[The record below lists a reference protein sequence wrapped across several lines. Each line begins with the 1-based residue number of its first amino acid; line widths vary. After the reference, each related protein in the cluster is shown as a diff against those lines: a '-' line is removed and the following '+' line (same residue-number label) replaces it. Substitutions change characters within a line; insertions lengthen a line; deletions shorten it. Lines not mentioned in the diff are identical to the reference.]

1 MPVAT
6 DGPFSFEVSFERL
19 QSDVDE
25 YVERVFRALESDFL
39 VMPRGEG
46 FIGFDAFVKGYEAI
60 RAATGGFERIDVDS
74 LFEAVCRAPIGLV
87 VLRTILGLSP
97 PEWSDVTTLTC
108 GVAIGQGFARSL
120 DRGIRRN
127 PEAEIGHTPLQEAR
141 IRALVHT
148 ACELLTRPAP
158 ATGDDRVHR
167 LDKVDTRLGQQSLVG
182 VASGGV
188 DYPSLLYER
197 FLGRP
202 FASHRD
208 SVSELVGGA
217 LEDKIE
223 RELID
228 AEVPYFRTKRAESLE
243 GWQQNPDFFCPSS
256 QNPIALIEA
265 KMTQDDGT
273 ARDKVARI
281 IRLAEMRNGR
291 ERNGLASF
299 EVIACIA
306 GRGFGVRR
314 TDMKSLLLATRGLV
328 FTMSQVDQ
336 LTMHTSLRQYRTEV
350 LG

>member
-1 MPVAT
+1 MAT

-46 FIGFDAFVKGYEAI
+46 FVAFDAFVKGYYAI
-60 RAATGGFERIDVDS
+60 HAATEGFERIDADN

-97 PEWSDVTTLTC
+97 PEWSDVTTLTS
-108 GVAIGQGFARSL
+108 GVTIGQGFARNL
-120 DRGIRRN
+120 DRGIRKN
-127 PEAEIGHTPLQEAR
+127 PESKIGLTPLQDAR
-141 IRALVHT
+141 IRALVRT
-148 ACELLTRPAP
+148 ACELLTKPAP
-158 ATGDDRVHR
+158 ATDDDRIHR
-167 LDKVDTRLGQQSLVG
+167 LDKVDTSLGQESLVG
-182 VASGGV
+182 VASVGV

-217 LEDKIE
+217 LEDKVE

-256 QNPIALIEA
+256 E
-265 KMTQDDGT
+265 
-273 ARDKVARI
+273 
-281 IRLAEMRNGR
+281 IR
-291 ERNGLASF
+291 SP
-299 EVIACIA
+299 
-306 GRGFGVRR
+306 
-314 TDMKSLLLATRGLV
+314 
-328 FTMSQVDQ
+328 
-336 LTMHTSLRQYRTEV
+336 
-350 LG
+350 